1 MFGAG
6 DGLAVGLPKGGITM
20 VVTTY
25 LSKLDTPD
33 SLSLRSSLLA
43 PGALL
48 AVALLI
54 CGASLPDSGEVA
66 FASRADTSLVLR
78 AYELGIHERPHGLDA
93 WASSTPR
100 HYDAH
105 YYRIELDIDFD
116 ARIIHGR
123 TRADVMATSPL
134 SRVDLDFASDMD
146 VERVRLLPGGGEVS
160 FEHEADIL
168 SVILPG
174 RVEAGNGVSIEIDY
188 SGRPAHTGFGA
199 FVFDAVAGSPVAWSL
214 SEPWGARQW
223 WPSND
228 HPSDKA
234 DSVRIVVTVP
244 EGMSVGSNGV
254 LESVETSAGRTTFN
268 WFERYP
274 ISTYLV
280 SIAAGDY
287 RVFEQTYST
296 PDTIDLGGSATQ
308 MPIVHYRY
316 ERPTGAVLPSGWA
329 EVLDALPVFE
339 WWFGRYPFAR
349 EKYGH
354 IEFSWRG
361 GMEHQTLSSMGGD
374 EVALMA
380 HELAHQWFGDSVT
393 LEFWPHLWLNEGF
406 ASYAELLYWEAMVDR
421 YPDAFRAGLA
431 ADHQLA
437 RTAEGTLVVR
447 DTTSIDRLFASNR
460 VYAKG
465 SAVLHMLRKVVGD
478 NAFRT
483 ILQRYAGHPSL
494 QYGTATTGDFR
505 HVAESVHGADLSWFF
520 EQWVTEGTGFPQYE
534 ADYWVED
541 VDEGYAVRLQLR
553 QMQSLPESNTDV
565 FVMPI
570 EIEIEHG
577 SGVHRSSV
585 WNDRRVQNFV
595 FTVPDLPRQP
605 RIDPRADILRGAAI
619 PVTLSPDAPL
629 GFSATAYPNPT
640 SSVVTLQIT
649 LDHTR
654 PANLSV
660 YDMLGREVKRP
671 QEHLLSRGYHRLDV
685 DLSDLS
691 AGRYLIRLDAG
702 GEQVVVPITR
712 LR

>member
-1 MFGAG
+1 MGWAG
-6 DGLAVGLPKGGITM
+6 DGPAVGLPKSGITM
-20 VVTTY
+20 VVTSY
-25 LSKLDTPD
+25 FSKLDTQD
-33 SLSLRSSLLA
+33 ALSQRSSLVA
-43 PGALL
+43 TGALL

-54 CGASLPDSGEVA
+54 SGASLPDSGEEA

-78 AYELGIHERPHGLDA
+78 AYELGIHERPRVPDV
-93 WASSTPR
+93 STPSAPR
-100 HYDAH
+100 GYDAR

-123 TRADVMATSPL
+123 TRADVMATSSL
-134 SRVDLDFASDMD
+134 SRIDLDFASNMN
-146 VERVRLLPGGGEVS
+146 VERVRLLPDGGEVS

-168 SVILPG
+168 SVILPAAAG
-174 RVEAGNGVSIEIDY
+174 QDERVSVEVDY
-188 SGRPAHTGFGA
+188 SGRPEPTGFGA
-199 FVFDAVAGSPVAWSL
+199 FVFDVVAGTPVAWSL

-234 DSVRIVVTVP
+234 DSVRVVVTVP

-268 WFERYP
+268 WIERYP

-280 SIAAGDY
+280 SIAAGNY
-287 RVFEQTYST
+287 RLFEQAYST
-296 PDTIDLGGSATQ
+296 PDTIDLGGSTTQ

-316 ERPTGAVLPSGWA
+316 ERPAGAALPSGWA

-339 WWFGRYPFAR
+339 WWFGRYPFAS

-380 HELAHQWFGDSVT
+380 HELAHQWFGDAVT
-393 LEFWPHLWLNEGF
+393 LESWPHLWLNEGF

-437 RTAEGTLVVR
+437 RTAEGTLVAR

-483 ILQRYAGHPSL
+483 VLQRYAGHPSL

-505 HVAESVHGADLSWFF
+505 RVAESVHGGDLSWFF

-534 ADYWVED
+534 ADYWVEN
-541 VDEGYAVRLQLR
+541 VDEGYDVRLQLR
-553 QMQSLPESNTDV
+553 QTQSPPESNTDV
-565 FVMPI
+565 FIMPI
-570 EIEIEHG
+570 EIEIEHD
-577 SGVHRSSV
+577 SGIYRSSV

-605 RIDPRADILRGAAI
+605 RIDPGADILRGAAI

-629 GFSATAYPNPT
+629 GYSATAYPNPT

-649 LDHTR
+649 VDHTG
-654 PANLSV
+654 PAILSV
-660 YDMLGREVKRP
+660 YDVLGREVMRP
-671 QEHLLSRGYHRLDV
+671 QEHLLSRGYHRLDI
-685 DLSDLS
+685 DLSDLT
-691 AGRYLIRLDAG
+691 AGRYLIRLDVG

-712 LR
+712 L